1 MLGYYIYKF
10 FKPDCL
16 AEVAS
21 EPSFKSIMDNLVNRK
36 IADDDELHEDVTIRH
51 IIFCFVD
58 RIEMC
63 FFLCKHDAKNRF
75 LS

>member
-36 IADDDELHEDVTIRH
+36 IADDDELHEDVTKTYH
-51 IIFCFVD
+51 IL
-58 RIEMC
+58 
-63 FFLCKHDAKNRF
+63 LCG
-75 LS
+75 